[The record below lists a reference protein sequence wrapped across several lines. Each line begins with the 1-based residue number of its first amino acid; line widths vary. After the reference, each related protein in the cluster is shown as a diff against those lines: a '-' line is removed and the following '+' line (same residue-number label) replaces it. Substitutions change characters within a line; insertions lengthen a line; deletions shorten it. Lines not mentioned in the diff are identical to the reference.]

1 MKLKEYLYYLV
12 ADSAVSLVDADVKNN
27 LDEWDEWRDEV
38 LFYDKTLIPK
48 EVLNLEVRKF
58 CGSLYFPGDFDP
70 EDYDY
75 DIYEDWFADVKFYVE
90 GFKKVADKLGLRRV
104 EK

>member
-58 CGSLYFPGDFDP
+58 CGSLYFPGDFDS
-70 EDYDY
+70 DD
-75 DIYEDWFADVKFYVE
+75 DWYACVKFYVE
-90 GFKKVADKLGLRRV
+90 GFQKVADKLGLGEV
-104 EK
+104 VK

>member
-27 LDEWDEWRDEV
+27 LDEWRNEV

-48 EVLNLEVRKF
+48 EVLDLEVRKF
-58 CGSLYFPGDFDP
+58 CGSLYFPGEFDP
-70 EDYDY
+70 EDVYYDPY
-75 DIYEDWFADVKFYVE
+75 DDWFANVKFYVE
-90 GFKKVADKLGLRRV
+90 GFKKVADKLGLREV
-104 EK
+104 VK

>member
-12 ADSAVSLVDADVKNN
+12 ADSAVSLVDADVKNK

-38 LFYDKTLIPK
+38 LFHDKTLIPK

-58 CGSLYFPGDFDP
+58 CGSLYFPGEFDP
-70 EDYDY
+70 DVYFFDS
-75 DIYEDWFADVKFYVE
+75 DDDWYACVKFYVE
-90 GFKKVADKLGLRRV
+90 GFQKVADKLGLRRV
-104 EK
+104 ER